1 MVKRLES
8 SFYAFKESL
17 RTLLQITTDMLG
29 MLDADKVI
37 IAPDLKVKDLQEKG
51 WELDKIVEYATRKGY
66 APDDICFPE
75 EAFTPEFR
83 EMLEHDKAIL
93 EALTQ
98 DWEQE
103 EDDPSWSS
111 Y

>member
-1 MVKRLES
+1 MLVAIRIAEQIARTLAGIYRVHMVKRLES

-51 WELDKIVEYATRKGY
+51 WELDKIIEYADAEG
-66 APDDICFPE
+66 ICP
-75 EAFTPEFR
+75 
-83 EMLEHDKAIL
+83 
-93 EALTQ
+93 
-98 DWEQE
+98 
-103 EDDPSWSS
+103 
-111 Y
+111 